1 MEEDVS
7 LELAEEEER
16 QRPRLGA
23 TDRAGLHGARE
34 VIGEHADHAARRHFL
49 IPRIERHH
57 ERGGVHLH
65 GDRGADDVGE
75 ERDQAFRELGER
87 DAGIGLG
94 VELRQCEDEVGNGDG
109 ARGHG
114 SAEERLLGVEV
125 PEDGRGGDVEGFG
138 DVGQRRRR
146 ESPRLER
153 GSGGVEDLR
162 ARDARRAAHG

>member
-16 QRPRLGA
+16 QRARLGA
-23 TDRAGLHGARE
+23 ADRAGFHGARE

-49 IPRIERHH
+49 IARIERHDQ
-57 ERGGVHLH
+57 RGGVHLH

-75 ERDQAFRELGER
+75 ERDQALRELGEH
-87 DAGIGLG
+87 DARVGFRI
-94 VELRQCEDEVGNGDG
+94 ELRQREHEVRNGDR

-114 SAEERLLGVEV
+114 GAEERLLGVEV
-125 PEDGRGGDVEGFG
+125 PEDGLGGDVEGFG

-146 ESPRLER
+146 EPARLER
-153 GSGGVEDLR
+153 GAGGVEDLR
-162 ARDARRAAHG
+162 ARDARGTAHG